1 MRGGGDA
8 TVVFIYDPTF
18 NENQSRSIFTAIL
31 TALMSFR
38 AHAFVCIR
46 ACGGKIGKTG
56 IFWIIPGF

>member
-18 NENQSRSIFTAIL
+18 NENQSRPIFTAIL

-46 ACGGKIGKTG
+46 ACG
-56 IFWIIPGF
+56 F